1 MKLYLSAP
9 ITGHDIRHVEAAFA
23 EAEEIIKNALPE
35 HTIVNPLR
43 IGTSVK
49 LSWADNMIICLREL
63 ATCDAIIML
72 PGHTDSNGCKTEL
85 AFAKGCGI
93 TIFHSLSDFLNH
105 NFPISVH

>member
-9 ITGHDIRHVEAAFA
+9 VTGHDISHVEALFA
-23 EAEEIIKNALPE
+23 AAVKIIKRTCPE
-35 HTIVNPLR
+35 YTIVNPLR
-43 IGTSVK
+43 IGTSTK

-72 PGHTDSNGCKTEL
+72 PGHTNSKGCQTEI

-93 TIFHSLSDFLNH
+93 TIFHSLSSFLNH
-105 NFPISVH
+105 NSPIPVH